1 MFAWAKVSPMLG
13 SDNPASLDGKLVIIT
28 GANSGIGKETAADL
42 YKRGARVIMLCRS
55 EEKANSAINSI
66 KETMSNSNG
75 TLSFEQCDMSSMSS
89 VRKCAERLLEYV
101 DKIDILVNN
110 AGIVWDWGREVT
122 DDGFELTF
130 ATNHLGPF
138 LLTDLLVPLLKK
150 SADSGFTPR
159 IVNVAS
165 EAYLMG
171 GNTWDDM
178 NMEKSWGSQKAYG
191 ISKLANILH
200 AKELARRLKEFGIL
214 AFSLH
219 PGFVETE
226 IFKKSGSGLF
236 NGCCARIFISN
247 VASTPLQGAQTTL
260 FCCLDDSII
269 DKSGGYFLAC
279 RHTIPKKSLTS
290 EKNAKRLWE
299 ESEKLLGI
307 TSQI

>member
-1 MFAWAKVSPMLG
+1 MKFIS
-13 SDNPASLDGKLVIIT
+13 

-159 IVNVAS
+159 
-165 EAYLMG
+165 
-171 GNTWDDM
+171 
-178 NMEKSWGSQKAYG
+178 
-191 ISKLANILH
+191 
-200 AKELARRLKEFGIL
+200 
-214 AFSLH
+214 
-219 PGFVETE
+219 
-226 IFKKSGSGLF
+226 
-236 NGCCARIFISN
+236 
-247 VASTPLQGAQTTL
+247 L
-260 FCCLDDSII
+260 FCDSLKFEFR
-269 DKSGGYFLAC
+269 DS
-279 RHTIPKKSLTS
+279 
-290 EKNAKRLWE
+290 
-299 ESEKLLGI
+299 
-307 TSQI
+307 